1 MPRAFVPRKTTCW
14 RSCRRIASG
23 RSWSRCWKHA
33 WRDHSSR
40 SRWTGSN
47 ACAKR
52 RKTVGEARIDR
63 HSAVIEQ
70 DLPDIY
76 AFIADRDPA
85 AAERVLDA
93 MERTFQELARHP
105 DSGAPY
111 PTRNRK
117 LQGLR
122 MFPVSDFPNYLVFY
136 RVETASIRILYVT
149 HGARH
154 LLRLFRREPRE

>member
-1 MPRAFVPRKTTCW
+1 MA
-14 RSCRRIASG
+14 
-23 RSWSRCWKHA
+23 
-33 WRDHSSR
+33 
-40 SRWTGSN
+40 
-47 ACAKR
+47 
-52 RKTVGEARIDR
+52 EARIDR